1 MPATRSLLSAAFAG
15 LLASPLAAS
24 AATAQLSDSV
34 NRRQPSWTLTGSL
47 ETLHVN
53 PEWGSGPAL
62 AIRRDLGS
70 RWGVE
75 LRTALPAFGSAGV
88 GGGAIDLAVTY
99 TSINASNEVGGALG
113 ATGFL
118 VGDHSELLGGG
129 IGLYVGAHATRWVAH
144 GVGLTA
150 GANLRMANGAF
161 PGVHGGV
168 AVRF

>member
-1 MPATRSLLSAAFAG
+1 MPATRSLLAAAFAG
-15 LLASPLAAS
+15 LLAGALVAPAAH
-24 AATAQLSDSV
+24 AQLSDSV
-34 NRRQPSWTLTGSL
+34 SRRQPSWTLTGSL
-47 ETLHVN
+47 ETMHVN

-62 AIRRDLGS
+62 AIRRDFGP

-99 TSINASNEVGGALG
+99 TSIKGPTEVGGALG
-113 ATGFL
+113 PTGFL
-118 VGDHSELLGGG
+118 VGDHSELQGGG
-129 IGLYVGAHATRWVAH
+129 IGLYAGAHVTRWLAQ

-150 GANLRMANGAF
+150 GANLRMADGAF
-161 PGVHGGV
+161 PGAHAGL